1 MQGGRVAKGVRA
13 DGLSGERRQSGG
25 RHRYVAF
32 EDRPDAEA
40 GDAFAV
46 GVQEQWRVWLVA
58 VCPLT
63 EIATECVRGLLPQR
77 ADPLFASLAE
87 DAYLA
92 GCLQAEVFDVQ
103 LHHFGSPCAGVVEE
117 GEQGPVAQPEAMPG
131 RRRGQQGLDL
141 VLVQVGHRVRGGLL
155 ERDVQDP
162 TAQLCVPGV
171 LVGGVGEE
179 ALDRDQP
186 AVPGGRAVF
195 PVGLEVVLEETAEQ
209 ARNRALRAHGWS
221 PAAGSRASANAWK
234 RVFASCRRAV
244 VMRR

>member
-77 ADPLFASLAE
+77 ADPLLRP
-87 DAYLA
+87 LPRMRTW
-92 GCLQAEVFDVQ
+92 L
-103 LHHFGSPCAGVVEE
+103 GVS
-117 GEQGPVAQPEAMPG
+117 
-131 RRRGQQGLDL
+131 RRRSLMFSCTTSVARAP
-141 VLVQVGHRVRGGLL
+141 VL
-155 ERDVQDP
+155 
-162 TAQLCVPGV
+162 
-171 LVGGVGEE
+171 
-179 ALDRDQP
+179 
-186 AVPGGRAVF
+186 
-195 PVGLEVVLEETAEQ
+195 
-209 ARNRALRAHGWS
+209 
-221 PAAGSRASANAWK
+221 
-234 RVFASCRRAV
+234 
-244 VMRR
+244 